1 MKNRIFLLLG
11 ILSFALS
18 SSTIVLAKSELIP
31 AETMFKKPEKAA
43 FQISREGNYLAW
55 LEPWKKRM
63 NVYVK
68 NIESGKEKR
77 LTSET
82 VRDIAGYYFLDE
94 ENIGFAID
102 KGGDENFRLYGVNI
116 KTGKE
121 QCYTPFDGVRTYVID
136 DLEDDPEHVLIAMNK
151 RDKRVMDVYRLTLEN
166 GELELVAENDGTIVG
181 WMTDH
186 DGRLRG
192 AFSKLNNRDLIL
204 LRPDE
209 KAEFQPFYL
218 APEGDKAS
226 PVMFDFDNKHLIV
239 KTNVNR
245 DKLAYVKLNTGGNEV
260 ETLFSHPEVDVGG
273 IIASKEFKKIQ
284 GFGYVTD
291 KLHHHI
297 IDAELDKILK
307 HVKAQF
313 PGQIVSFSDSDRK
326 QSKLL
331 FAVFSDKNPG
341 QYYLYDKKAD
351 KLEKLVETR
360 PWIDKKL
367 MSPMQPVKYL
377 SRDGETWL
385 NAYLTMPRGYEK
397 PVGAVVNP
405 HGGPAV
411 RDMWGFNPEVQY
423 LANRGYAVLQ
433 INYRGSTGYG
443 KKFQDLGI
451 KQWGRGYMQHDLSDG
466 AKWLV
471 DQGFVEE
478 DQIAIYGA
486 SYGGYATLAGM
497 TFTPDLYCC
506 GVSNV
511 GPSSLL
517 TLLNSIPPYWEP
529 LKRDLYRRVGH
540 PVKDKDFLKNISP
553 LYFVDKIKKPLM
565 VVQGANDPRVKK
577 QESEQIVAAMKTKNI
592 PVYYLLKENEGHGFM
607 NEENQIEFY
616 KYLEAFF
623 ARYLGGKTLTKEHA
637 IDRLKH

>member
-1 MKNRIFLLLG
+1 MKNKFFLLLAV
-11 ILSFALS
+11 LCFVTSLPVMVFA
-18 SSTIVLAKSELIP
+18 KNKLIP

-68 NIESGKEKR
+68 NLETGKEKR

-121 QCYTPFDGVRTYVID
+121 QCYTPFDGVRTYVVD

-166 GELELVAENDGTIVG
+166 GELEIVAENDGTIVG

-186 DGRLRG
+186 DGKLRG

-218 APEGDKAS
+218 APEGDKAL
-226 PVMFDFDNKHLIV
+226 PIMFDFDNKHVII

-245 DKLAYVKLNTGGNEV
+245 DKLVYVRLNQGGNEV
-260 ETLFSHPEVDVGG
+260 ETLFSHPEVDAGG

-297 IDAELDKILK
+297 IDSELAEILNR
-307 HVKAQF
+307 VKGEF
-313 PGQIVSFSDSDRK
+313 PGQIVSFQDSDRK
-326 QSKLL
+326 QTKLL

-341 QYYLYDKKAD
+341 QYYLYDKKTD

-377 SRDGETWL
+377 SRDGKTWL
-385 NAYLTMPRGYEK
+385 NAYLTMPRDFEK
-397 PVGAVVNP
+397 PVGAVINP
-405 HGGPAV
+405 HGGPAL

-433 INYRGSTGYG
+433 VNYRGSTGYG
-443 KKFQDLGI
+443 KNFQDLGI
-451 KQWGRGYMQHDLSDG
+451 KQWGRGYMQHDLTDG

-471 DQGFVEE
+471 DQGFVGE

-486 SYGGYATLAGM
+486 SYGGYASLAGM
-497 TFTPDLYCC
+497 TFTPELYCC

-540 PVKDKDFLKNISP
+540 PVKEKDFLKNISP
-553 LYFVDKIKKPLM
+553 LYFVDEIKKPLM

-577 QESEQIVAAMKTKNI
+577 QESEQIVEAMKAKNI

-623 ARYLGGKTLTKEHA
+623 ARYLGGKTLTPERV